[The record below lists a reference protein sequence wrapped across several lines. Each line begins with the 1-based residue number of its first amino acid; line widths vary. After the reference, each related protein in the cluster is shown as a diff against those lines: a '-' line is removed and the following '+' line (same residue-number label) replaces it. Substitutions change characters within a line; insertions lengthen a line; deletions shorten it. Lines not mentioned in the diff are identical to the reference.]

1 MIPVSEFFPIWNSLT
16 AAQRRRLEA
25 AAIKKSVPAG
35 TLLHSG
41 NDDCMGLL
49 LLSSGQLRIY
59 TTSDDGREVTLYRLL
74 ERDICLFSA
83 SCMLHSIQF
92 ELQVAAE
99 RDTEFWLVSPEVY
112 SALMKESAPIANFTN
127 SIMAS
132 RFTEVMW
139 LMDQLLWKR
148 MDQRL
153 AQFLIDEASLDDSD
167 TLKLTHEAIAN
178 HLGTARE
185 VVTRMLKYFQ
195 SEGAVML
202 QRGSVR
208 IIDQAKLS
216 GFID

>member
-1 MIPVSEFFPIWNSLT
+1 MLQVSEFFPIWNTLS
-16 AAQRRRLEA
+16 AAERARLEGA
-25 AAIKKSVPAG
+25 AVKKSVPAG
-35 TLLHSG
+35 ALLHNG
-41 NDDCMGLL
+41 NEDCMGLL
-49 LLSSGQLRIY
+49 LVSSGQLRIY

-92 ELQVAAE
+92 DLQVSAE

-112 SALMKESAPIANFTN
+112 SALMKESAPIANFTS

-139 LMDQLLWKR
+139 LIDQLLWKR
-148 MDQRL
+148 MDQRI
-153 AQFLIDEASLDDSD
+153 AKFLLEEASLNDSS
-167 TLKLTHEAIAN
+167 TLKITHETIAG

-195 SEGAVML
+195 SEGAV
-202 QRGSVR
+202 
-208 IIDQAKLS
+208 KLS
-216 GFID
+216 RGTVTIL